1 MDLAESGPGRQE
13 VVCAWAS
20 EPWGSAEQPGVFWP
34 SSCELRAS
42 SASSGPRLGGVPGS
56 ALMRVPEQS
65 RLSTQHWNPSTPSYL
80 PGQTLSLTSA
90 VLT

>member
-13 VVCAWAS
+13 AS
-20 EPWGSAEQPGVFWP
+20 AP
-34 SSCELRAS
+34 
-42 SASSGPRLGGVPGS
+42 GPRCHGAVQSGRGSFGPHHASCVPRLLPRAQGSGVPGS